1 MSGSSGG
8 FAVRLYELTLCAF
21 PRRLRRDYGAE
32 MVAAF
37 AASHAAARSDGAG
50 EARRYTW
57 RASLDAI
64 AAGLRER
71 LGGSGVGAEPPRT
84 PAGRAWSHGRDAVW
98 RELGSDL
105 RFAFRTLRH
114 EPGFAL
120 TMIAILALGVGVNG
134 AIFTAVD
141 AAVLAPLPYPQPDEL
156 VLLDYTAATLD
167 APNEQR
173 AMAWSWPKYRIL
185 ADAELPLD
193 GLAAYAVSSVSVTG
207 RGNAARLQA
216 EPITDQYFAVLDV
229 PLRLGRPFAA
239 DEAETAPLEVIL
251 SNGLWR
257 ERFGGD
263 TGVLGRQLTVNGHAM
278 SIVGVAPPGFRG
290 LSGQAEL
297 WVPVPAIGTLVSP
310 VRLRPA
316 VHWLQAIG
324 RTADGVTPELLDGRM
339 AAAAAAVDQAIPL
352 GEAGMVVG
360 GAARSMSEA
369 RRNPRAQ
376 QAVMVIAGAA
386 GLVLLI
392 GCVNVAALM
401 LARGGERR
409 REIAVRLALGGSRAR
424 VARGLACESL
434 LLALAGGL
442 LGSAVAATTIR
453 TVAAMWPAS
462 FRGGGW
468 NLAFVDP
475 GAFAFDATT
484 FAYTMALGLLA
495 GVLFGAGPALRLSRA
510 DLGGALKEGGKS
522 GTARGSLLLRR
533 GLVAAEIAAALV
545 LLVGATLMLGSLA
558 RLLEIDTGFQED
570 NLLVFE
576 YSLPR
581 ESVWADNPA
590 AFHDEL
596 FARLRALPQVVSAAG
611 GLAPLRGYHLSI
623 VGVTRAGAQV
633 FEEGAR
639 KPAGIQAI
647 TDDYF
652 ATLQTPVVRGR
663 AFDGRDQAGGTP
675 AMIINE
681 TAARE
686 LFGDLDPIGEPIAV
700 TYGPTA
706 DGTPAEVIG
715 VVADV
720 LYDTREKGV
729 MAEAYFLQ
737 RQNPEPDLQAIVR
750 TRSAPYDALPAVRA
764 ALAGVD
770 PDIAL
775 YGATTAEE
783 LAAGQVADT
792 RVIMQLLAVFATLAV
807 LLAATGIWGVVSYS
821 VVQRRR
827 ELGIR
832 MALGARAGQAMG
844 LILRRGLV
852 NALVGVAAGTV
863 AALALSRYLESLLY
877 EIDAT
882 DPAAF
887 TAAATFLFVVALLA
901 AWLPA
906 LRATR
911 VDPTETLRSE

>member
-324 RTADGVTPELLDGRM
+324 RTTDGVTLELLDGRM

-392 GCVNVAALM
+392 GSPRDRRAPGAGR
-401 LARGGERR
+401 LARPRGARPG
-409 REIAVRLALGGSRAR
+409 VR
-424 VARGLACESL
+424 
-434 LLALAGGL
+434 
-442 LGSAVAATTIR
+442 
-453 TVAAMWPAS
+453 
-462 FRGGGW
+462 
-468 NLAFVDP
+468 
-475 GAFAFDATT
+475 
-484 FAYTMALGLLA
+484 
-495 GVLFGAGPALRLSRA
+495 
-510 DLGGALKEGGKS
+510 
-522 GTARGSLLLRR
+522 
-533 GLVAAEIAAALV
+533 IAAA
-545 LLVGATLMLGSLA
+545 GA
-558 RLLEIDTGFQED
+558 
-570 NLLVFE
+570 
-576 YSLPR
+576 
-581 ESVWADNPA
+581 
-590 AFHDEL
+590 
-596 FARLRALPQVVSAAG
+596 
-611 GLAPLRGYHLSI
+611 
-623 VGVTRAGAQV
+623 
-633 FEEGAR
+633 
-639 KPAGIQAI
+639 
-647 TDDYF
+647 
-652 ATLQTPVVRGR
+652 GR
-663 AFDGRDQAGGTP
+663 R
-675 AMIINE
+675 
-681 TAARE
+681 
-686 LFGDLDPIGEPIAV
+686 
-700 TYGPTA
+700 
-706 DGTPAEVIG
+706 
-715 VVADV
+715 
-720 LYDTREKGV
+720 
-729 MAEAYFLQ
+729 
-737 RQNPEPDLQAIVR
+737 
-750 TRSAPYDALPAVRA
+750 
-764 ALAGVD
+764 
-770 PDIAL
+770 
-775 YGATTAEE
+775 
-783 LAAGQVADT
+783 AAGQRGGRDHHPDGGRHVA
-792 RVIMQLLAVFATLAV
+792 RQLP
-807 LLAATGIWGVVSYS
+807 
-821 VVQRRR
+821 RRR
-827 ELGIR
+827 LEPRLRRPGR
-832 MALGARAGQAMG
+832 VRVRCHDLRLHHGARPA
-844 LILRRGLV
+844 RRRAVRRRSGAAPV
-852 NALVGVAAGTV
+852 ARRSRRRAQGRRQVGHGA
-863 AALALSRYLESLLY
+863 RQ
-877 EIDAT
+877 
-882 DPAAF
+882 PAA
-887 TAAATFLFVVALLA
+887 AAR
-901 AWLPA
+901 PGGG
-906 LRATR
+906 
-911 VDPTETLRSE
+911 